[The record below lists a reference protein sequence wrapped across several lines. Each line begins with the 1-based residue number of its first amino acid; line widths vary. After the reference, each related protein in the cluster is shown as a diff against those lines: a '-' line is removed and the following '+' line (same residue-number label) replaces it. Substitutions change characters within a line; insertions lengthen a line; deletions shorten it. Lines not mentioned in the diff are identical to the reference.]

1 MADIIDDFLTRL
13 QQHVPSVPA
22 DALPKLEQTLRQTW
36 GGTEPYV
43 GKRMNRVTRTT
54 LVAAGLRQQKS
65 LKECLEFAGVSRR
78 TGNRIL
84 SRK

>member
-22 DALPKLEQTLRQTW
+22 DALPKLEQTLRQAW

-65 LKECLEFAGVSRR
+65 LKDCFAQAGVGRTVGYQLLKRR
-78 TGNRIL
+78 
-84 SRK
+84 